1 VRSRKYQ
8 MGIAQYLEVVM
19 NDFFIEGMLINDRNE
34 IILRETFKKGKN
46 YTGFIFT
53 RKK

>member
-1 VRSRKYQ
+1 MK
-8 MGIAQYLEVVM
+8 
-19 NDFFIEGMLINDRNE
+19 DFYIEGLFINNKNE
-34 IILRETFKKGKN
+34 MILREPFQKGKN